1 MARDVTLSAESAA
14 ALAAF
19 VDAFVDAF
27 DLHTTGVW
35 AGIKEAMRDDFGID
49 DPEEALRVAR
59 EELAR

>member
-1 MARDVTLSAESAA
+1 MAREVTLSAESAA

-19 VDAFVDAF
+19 VDAF
-27 DLHTTGVW
+27 DLHATGVW
-35 AGIKEAMRDDFGID
+35 AGIEEAMRDDFGID